1 MSKVLPVFPQFLT
14 ANLQDS
20 GSVSEETE
28 GQQVGVSCPR
38 SQTLWV
44 MSQGLIWALTP
55 KHIVFLFLNVHT
67 FIMFY
72 HGDVQGRGVH
82 TQARWLECIGS
93 LDDRASCL
101 HLSAQQ
107 SYGRYVG
114 AFEFP
119 VCSHFSPHLTF
130 IKDLKRWKYLSLKTH
145 VLWFLNIKDT
155 T

>member
-1 MSKVLPVFPQFLT
+1 
-14 ANLQDS
+14 
-20 GSVSEETE
+20 
-28 GQQVGVSCPR
+28 
-38 SQTLWV
+38 
-44 MSQGLIWALTP
+44 MSQGLIQALTP

-67 FIMFY
+67 FITFY
-72 HGDVQGRGVH
+72 HVDVRVVVEGQDRGVH

-119 VCSHFSPHLTF
+119 MCSHFSPHLTLF
-130 IKDLKRWKYLSLKTH
+130 IKAS
-145 VLWFLNIKDT
+145 
-155 T
+155 